1 MKKIIVTLFVMSLIT
16 ICTWAR
22 SYSLTNPNHS
32 ATTKVI
38 RTSEKTAADSTDRN
52 RVQEFDVVSY
62 PISEETAL
70 KRKARYKGRKTFD
83 IVEQMPEFPGG
94 RDSLMSYL
102 SKNVQY
108 PAIAEEKGIQGRVV
122 VSMIVGFDGSIS
134 NVFAI
139 VPVDPVLDKEAVR
152 VISSM
157 PKWIPGKQNGQCVN
171 VRYNLPITFRLSEET
186 QQEK

>member
-1 MKKIIVTLFVMSLIT
+1 MKKIIVTLFVMSIIT

-22 SYSLTNPNHS
+22 SYRLTNQNHS
-32 ATTKVI
+32 ATTRVI
-38 RTSEKTAADSTDRN
+38 RTSEKTAADSTNRN
-52 RVQEFDVVSY
+52 NVQVF
-62 PISEETAL
+62 
-70 KRKARYKGRKTFD
+70 KARVRVVGNPIPEEYKGRKIFD

-102 SKNVQY
+102 SRNVHY

-157 PKWIPGKQNGQCVN
+157 PKWIPGKQNGKCVN